1 MSKKFEI
8 FQEIER
14 LSNEIFTLD
23 KNSEKFHE
31 DFSKI
36 DRRLFEL
43 DSELEVCE
51 YDYDNTEVKKII
63 LYELLDE
70 YLVCEDESRLSELRD
85 MIDRLDYS
93 IDLDEGYK
101 YLSND

>member
-1 MSKKFEI
+1 MNYLLEI
-8 FQEIER
+8 KYEI
-14 LSNEIFTLD
+14 LN
-23 KNSEKFHE
+23 
-31 DFSKI
+31 
-36 DRRLFEL
+36 
-43 DSELEVCE
+43 
-51 YDYDNTEVKKII
+51 
-63 LYELLDE
+63 ELLEE

>member
-1 MSKKFEI
+1 MSRKFEV

-23 KNSEKFHE
+23 KNSETFSE
-31 DFSKI
+31 DFSRI
-36 DRRLFEL
+36 DKKLFEL
-43 DSELEVCE
+43 DSELEIGE
-51 YDYDNTEVKKII
+51 YDSIEIKQIT

-70 YLVCEDESRLSELRD
+70 YLLCEDESRLSELRD